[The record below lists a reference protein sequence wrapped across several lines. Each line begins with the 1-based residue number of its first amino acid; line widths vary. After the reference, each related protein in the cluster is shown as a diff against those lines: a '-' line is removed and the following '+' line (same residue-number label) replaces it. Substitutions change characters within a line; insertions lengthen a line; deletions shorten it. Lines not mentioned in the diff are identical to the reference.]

1 MPITWW
7 WSADGGPPT
16 GAPSWALAH
25 PGVGSHPSRIIDVHG
40 VPAALDSEWQPSRH
54 ETVRTTQEFSQPGG
68 EEQMTHR
75 AAAYTVRVRPKYDRT
90 GEVRLLGDI
99 DEEGTSLISVLENC
113 FKDLE
118 STSDDESKVVRC
130 LSCTLE
136 DDDLLLIAQ
145 HGQNGVAADIV
156 DTDGG
161 LRLRQQPEDTQL
173 LRCGSLFR
181 LPLADATGWL
191 AVHVNNGRGI
201 KSLLQK
207 GIVDRFRDDYP
218 KLIIDI
224 TPFVEPSVLKEAVD
238 HDRIDKVKL
247 VKFEQPND
255 RAALATSR
263 WVPAGAVGRL
273 ELDISTR
280 GKAARVLSGVL
291 QRFMGGDLEAFHEI
305 VEFQNI
311 TFDEAKVEVV
321 LDGGARRTFN
331 IEKPDSGHPF
341 TEDLGDLVMENG
353 EPTSESLFEGLRSVL
368 KTVST

>member
-1 MPITWW
+1 M
-7 WSADGGPPT
+7 S
-16 GAPSWALAH
+16 
-25 PGVGSHPSRIIDVHG
+25 
-40 VPAALDSEWQPSRH
+40 
-54 ETVRTTQEFSQPGG
+54 
-68 EEQMTHR
+68 HR
-75 AAAYTVRVRPKYDRT
+75 AAAYTVRIRPKNDRS
-90 GEVRLLGDI
+90 GEVRLIGDI
-99 DEEGTSLISVLENC
+99 DEEGTSLINVLENY

-130 LSCTLE
+130 LTCTL
-136 DDDLLLIAQ
+136 DGDDLLLIAQ

-156 DTDGG
+156 DTDGD

-181 LPLADATGWL
+181 LPPADATGWL

-201 KSLLQK
+201 KGLLQK
-207 GIVDRFRDDYP
+207 GIADRFRDDFP
-218 KLIIDI
+218 KLAIDI
-224 TPFVEPSVLKEAVD
+224 RPFVEASVLKEAVD

-247 VKFEQPND
+247 VKYEQPND
-255 RAALATSR
+255 RAAAATSR

-280 GKAARVLSGVL
+280 GKMARVLSGLL
-291 QRFMGGDLEAFHEI
+291 QRFMGGDQDAFHEI

-331 IEKPDSGHPF
+331 IAKPDSGHPF
-341 TEDLGDLVMENG
+341 TEDLLDLVMENG
-353 EPTSESLFEGLRSVL
+353 EPTSDSLFEGLRSVL
-368 KTVST
+368 KTVSAYRS